1 MATPEEFVVTVD
13 SGADAVVVAVSGDL
27 DMSNADALTNALTEA
42 GAPGAVV
49 VADLSAVTFIDSSAV
64 SALLASARSLSDAG
78 SRLAVGPRSAMVARV
93 LDITGLSAGT
103 DDLDVHPLP
112 EGPTDDG

>member
-1 MATPEEFVVTVD
+1 MATPQEFGVTVD
-13 SGADAVVVAVSGDL
+13 AAADTVVVAVSGDL
-27 DMSNADALTNALTEA
+27 DMSNSDALTEA
-42 GAPGAVV
+42 LTKAGAGGVAV

-64 SALLASARSLSDAG
+64 SALLASATALSAAG
-78 SRLAVGPRSAMVARV
+78 SRLALGPRSAMVARV

-112 EGPTDDG
+112 EGPADG